1 MLHLRCLSGLKIFS
15 FSKKSNLIIH
25 NGMNGFSV
33 NYLIRVFR
41 KNDRFT
47 FAKMVHFSHDWAI
60 WTSQALA
67 NIESLTTLGHDPIV
81 NSLVEWARDHWMD
94 SRSFHS
100 LDLGSGSFKDQFK
113 IVGGCSLQPIDLVNP
128 ILISKTLLI
137 WTIFWNCGNMKNGTR
152 VEH

>member
-1 MLHLRCLSGLKIFS
+1 
-15 FSKKSNLIIH
+15 
-25 NGMNGFSV
+25 MNGFSV

-81 NSLVEWARDHWMD
+81 NSLVEWARDH
-94 SRSFHS
+94 
-100 LDLGSGSFKDQFK
+100 
-113 IVGGCSLQPIDLVNP
+113 
-128 ILISKTLLI
+128 
-137 WTIFWNCGNMKNGTR
+137 
-152 VEH
+152 

>member
-1 MLHLRCLSGLKIFS
+1 MEHVLHLRCLSGLKIFS

-47 FAKMVHFSHDWAI
+47 FAKMVHFSHDSAI
-60 WTSQALA
+60 WTSGL
-67 NIESLTTLGHDPIV
+67 SRMLGHDRKLARRMGPLSF
-81 NSLVEWARDHWMD
+81 NWSL
-94 SRSFHS
+94 RSFHS
-100 LDLGSGSFKDQFK
+100 LAHGSGSFKDQYK
-113 IVGGCSLQPIDLVNP
+113 IVDGCSLQPVDRVNP

-137 WTIFWNCGNMKNGTR
+137 WTIFWNCGNMKM
-152 VEH
+152 EHV